1 MQPAAMPKVQVTV
14 EVLLCTY
21 NGAPYIAEQM
31 DSILRQSRPVQAISI
46 FDDGSTDATLAIA
59 GSQIERAAAAGTVIT
74 VHRNEGN
81 LGWIENF
88 AQAIR
93 QSTGDIL
100 FLCDQDD
107 IWHADKVAALLEA
120 LAADDTDLAFSDGEL
135 VDAAGQPLGALTV
148 LQALDL
154 DIERVARHPTALFE
168 HLQKA
173 NFIGGASLAIKAV
186 AAKASLPPPP
196 AMPIDYWL
204 GLRASALN
212 RARLVNRRL
221 YRYRQHGKNAIG
233 AQRISTKEALIRKW
247 RQPYSDRDR
256 ERLIWAG
263 ATPRLAATAGP
274 AVAAFAIAKLSFLLR
289 SGVEETQPWGRIKHL
304 TAILW
309 RVAAGDY
316 RRYAPPLAAWADFV
330 ATIRSRSKRV

>member
-1 MQPAAMPKVQVTV
+1 VTEQSAARLEAQVSV

-21 NGAPYIAEQM
+21 NGEPYIAEQL
-31 DSILRQSRPVQAISI
+31 DSILSQSRPVQAISI
-46 FDDGSTDATLAIA
+46 YDDGSTDATLAIVD
-59 GSQIERAAAAGTVIT
+59 SHITRAAAAATVIT
-74 VHRNEGN
+74 VHRNARN

-88 AQAIR
+88 AQAIQ

-107 IWHADKVAALLEA
+107 IWHADKVAALLKA
-120 LAADDTDLAFSDGEL
+120 LAPDDVDLAFSDGEL
-135 VDAAGQPLGALTV
+135 VDAAGQALGTLTV

-154 DIERVARHPTALFE
+154 NIEQVALHPTTLFE
-168 HLQKA
+168 HIQKA
-173 NFIGGASLAIKAV
+173 NFIGGASLAIKSA

-233 AQRISTKEALIRKW
+233 AQRISTTQALIKKW

-256 ERLIWAG
+256 ERLLWAG
-263 ATPRLAATAGP
+263 AAPRLSESAGSEI
-274 AVAAFAIAKLSFLLR
+274 ASFADRKLAFLQR
-289 SGVEETQPWGRIKHL
+289 SRAPNTGPWDRIKHSV
-304 TAILW
+304 AIAW
-309 RVAAGDY
+309 RVAVGDY
-316 RRYAPPLAAWADFV
+316 RRFAPPLAVWADFIG
-330 ATIRSRSKRV
+330 TIRTR